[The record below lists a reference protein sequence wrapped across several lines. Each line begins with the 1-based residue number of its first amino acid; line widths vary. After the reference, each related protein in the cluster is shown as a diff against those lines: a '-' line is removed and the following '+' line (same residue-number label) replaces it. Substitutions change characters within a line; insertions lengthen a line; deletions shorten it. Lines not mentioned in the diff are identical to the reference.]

1 MRSVAGS
8 IKTRGVVL
16 ALGAGAA
23 VAGIAVQRRHLQ
35 TIARDPAYAELTR
48 PRRGRAIEA
57 RSVDGTRIHVE
68 IFNEGGSGP
77 LVVLA
82 HGWTEQLA
90 IWGPVIDLL
99 SAAGLRTVAYDL
111 RGHGRSE
118 LAADEDYALERFGED
133 VEAVLGA
140 VMPAGERA
148 ILAGHS
154 LGGMAIAAWARDHE
168 VGARI
173 RAAALINTGLVDLVT
188 GHLLFGE
195 VASRFNSRLA
205 GRLFLGVS
213 APLPAFSSPVAH
225 SLIRHAAFGPS
236 ADLAQIAFYERML
249 LDTPP
254 KVRGACGAAMADMDL
269 LDAAGRLD
277 VPTLVVAGDRDR
289 LTPPAQAR
297 RIADRLPQPAGLVE
311 LEQTGHMSLLERPR
325 ELSGA
330 LLELVRA
337 TSSADSRAALTK

>member
-1 MRSVAGS
+1 L
-8 IKTRGVVL
+8 VL
-16 ALGAGAA
+16 ALGAGGA
-23 VAGIAVQRRHLQ
+23 VAAIAVQRRHLRA
-35 TIARDPAYAELTR
+35 IGRDPAYAELAQAR
-48 PRRGRAIEA
+48 PGRGIEV
-57 RSVDGTRIHVE
+57 RSVDGTQLHAE
-68 IFNEGGSGP
+68 IFNEDGSGP

-82 HGWTEQLA
+82 HGWTEQLS

-99 SAAGLRTVAYDL
+99 SAAGVRVVAYDL
-111 RGHGRSE
+111 RGHGRSG

-133 VEAVLGA
+133 VEAVLNT
-140 VMPAGERA
+140 VTPAGQRA
-148 ILAGHS
+148 VIAGHS

-173 RAAALINTGLVDLVT
+173 QAAALINTGLVDLVT

-195 VASRFNSRLA
+195 VAARFNSRLA
-205 GRLFLGVS
+205 GRLFLGVA

-225 SLIRHAAFGPS
+225 TLIRHAAFGPS
-236 ADLAQIAFYERML
+236 AELAQIAFYERML

-254 KVRGACGAAMADMDL
+254 EVRGACGVAMADMDL

-297 RIADRLPQPAGLVE
+297 RIADRLPQLVGLIE
-311 LEQTGHMSLLERPR
+311 LEQTGHMSPLERPR
-325 ELSGA
+325 ELSEA
-330 LLELVRA
+330 LLELA
-337 TSSADSRAALTK
+337 GALPSSNPPAALTQ